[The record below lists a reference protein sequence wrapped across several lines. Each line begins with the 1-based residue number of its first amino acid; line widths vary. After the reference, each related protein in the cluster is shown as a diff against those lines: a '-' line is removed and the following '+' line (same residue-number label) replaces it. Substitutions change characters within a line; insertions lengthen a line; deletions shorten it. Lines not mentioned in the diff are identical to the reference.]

1 MNYTI
6 FTYFLSLT
14 TLCFLAIDTV
24 NTDTRYF
31 NADSYQ
37 QINFVLPRRN
47 SRRFSAIPRYH
58 NSDYRRPNPHAIDLW
73 TCSASQLAQ
82 YFFYHGYSEK
92 EILSHNTLYMS
103 DEFVKLAKTYPGYK
117 AAITDLHKKLIKW
130 TRLGNFFRKVW
141 GSYCT
146 GLTER
151 IHYLYQEIQHR
162 KQVVNAQA
170 NSQSNT
176 TATCSLV
183 KRWQQNAA
191 ACQDHNTKKR
201 LEKRI
206 KAAPKNGP
214 AIAYVLY
221 QEYVDILETAS
232 HIPKQGNEILRDTIG
247 QASSIGLEA
256 NKAGYL
262 ETASQLA
269 DFCWTILDYTK
280 AVGEG
285 ICLGATN
292 TVHTLTHPVQTV
304 KNALIGI
311 ATIAYGLTKVVG
323 AVGKCGLLYVID
335 SDRYYIRRDII
346 IDQLKTITKDASN
359 YLASTSA
366 RDVIK
371 HGTAFVT
378 EGLLLA
384 KTVTLARD
392 LSCRMLPVAMKY
404 FEYITIE
411 EPFACLVDG
420 ELIAIEIP
428 KGMNLHSLEGNILK
442 LNNQPM
448 VKYGAADVEEVL
460 PRASQATT
468 KIVDAVNQTSEA
480 ILKNGYYE
488 VNGFRFSE
496 FYYNKLW
503 KSGRGAPS
511 LAVQA
516 ILDNPTN
523 VIPDP
528 AGYSGF
534 FKYFTDEWEMV
545 YNPTTKIVSHIQP
558 IRNKRI

>member
-1 MNYTI
+1 MGCMAHMNYTV
-6 FTYFLSLT
+6 FVYFLFLT
-14 TLCFLAIDTV
+14 TLSSLAIDTI
-24 NTDTRYF
+24 NTDTNYY
-31 NADSYQ
+31 NSGPYQ
-37 QINFVLPRRN
+37 QINLVPPRRN
-47 SRRFSAIPRYH
+47 NSGMYAASRYH
-58 NSDYRRPNPHAIDLW
+58 RSHWHSSTHTIDLW
-73 TCSASQLAQ
+73 TCSALQLAQ

-92 EILSHNTLYMS
+92 KILSHNTLYMS
-103 DEFVKLAKTYPGYK
+103 DEFVKLAKTYPSYE

-442 LNNQPM
+442 MESKQFPTQVSNRLIPTTCDLEEIINAIAKIDSNRINHILTPKTTHHAWEKIISGEIRWEK
-448 VKYGAADVEEVL
+448 VKSIIEKVMLEGESVKVKGDIVTQQLHMNGE
-460 PRASQATT
+460 
-468 KIVDAVNQTSEA
+468 KIIVMYRHIQ
-480 ILKNGYYE
+480 
-488 VNGFRFSE
+488 
-496 FYYNKLW
+496 NKLT
-503 KSGRGAPS
+503 S
-511 LAVQA
+511 
-516 ILDNPTN
+516 
-523 VIPDP
+523 
-528 AGYSGF
+528 
-534 FKYFTDEWEMV
+534 
-545 YNPTTKIVSHIQP
+545 IVNAWVETI
-558 IRNKRI
+558 